1 MGWNEKSPCAH
12 CSRTLAHIRI
22 SAHLTR
28 MLTGMWTVLLLSVRM
43 ALPHYCQG
51 GAVNGRIGAV
61 NDVALTSPKGMA
73 TQRQAPAS
81 YGTRG
86 TRGCYRIAIAPVA
99 QPKNPPPF
107 FLDFFSLSRRVRVDC
122 HEPGSLAARRPCTS
136 RSGHRVPDEGRN
148 QTQSEAASDDQ
159 RGNQDGGYLGR
170 IGGPLGWHSQRH
182 SQRHSQHSQHLGRI
196 GGPLGWLLVEVL
208 VT

>member
-1 MGWNEKSPCAH
+1 M
-12 CSRTLAHIRI
+12 
-22 SAHLTR
+22 
-28 MLTGMWTVLLLSVRM
+28 LLLSVRM

-122 HEPGSLAARRPCTS
+122 HEPGSLAARPTVYEPIRTPGTS
-136 RSGHRVPDEGRN
+136 DGSAGHSGGCLWK
-148 QTQSEAASDDQ
+148 SS
-159 RGNQDGGYLGR
+159 
-170 IGGPLGWHSQRH
+170 
-182 SQRHSQHSQHLGRI
+182 
-196 GGPLGWLLVEVL
+196 
-208 VT
+208 